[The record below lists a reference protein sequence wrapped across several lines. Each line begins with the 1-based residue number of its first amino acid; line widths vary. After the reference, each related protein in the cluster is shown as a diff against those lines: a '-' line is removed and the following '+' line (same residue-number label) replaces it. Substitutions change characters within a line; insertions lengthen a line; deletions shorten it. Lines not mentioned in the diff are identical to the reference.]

1 MLSVLIK
8 ISGLHRVT
16 CYYHVKRQTVPDKYL
31 EVKVT
36 IAGIYY
42 ENKRR
47 RGALHRRGYGLNRTA
62 QRLMKNLVYSVRDR
76 WRNGI
81 PIKVNL
87 ARLRPFCW
95 NRTLKRRSQTR
106 SGWQMS
112 RSLAWTDRNSTC
124 RQSLICAVG
133 TSSAIPFQ
141 TGLYCPGQ
149 PKCSAKPLRKIPTA
163 QIWISIS
170 IRAGN
175 TSINNTSACLKF
187 KGIRQ
192 QRELQG

>member
-1 MLSVLIK
+1 MRTRDGV
-8 ISGLHRVT
+8 GRCT
-16 CYYHVKRQTVPDKYL
+16 GGATVF
-31 EVKVT
+31 
-36 IAGIYY
+36 
-42 ENKRR
+42 
-47 RGALHRRGYGLNRTA
+47 NRTD

-81 PIKVNL
+81 PIKMNL
-87 ARLRPFCW
+87 ARLRPLCW

-149 PKCSAKPLRKIPTA
+149 PKCSAKPLRTIPTA

-170 IRAGN
+170 IRAG
-175 TSINNTSACLKF
+175 TVSYTHLDVYK
-187 KGIRQ
+187 RQ
-192 QRELQG
+192 VQDRWETEKLARQC